1 MNGIAVRTIR
11 RADAG
16 AIGRLEQLG
25 VATVHEAQGRKG
37 LLASYMR
44 PIYRPAHI
52 VGSAVT
58 CEMAPGDNW
67 MLHVAVEQCRKGD
80 ILVATP
86 TSPCEDG
93 YFGELIATQLRAHG
107 VLGLILEAGCRD
119 VAELTTMKFP
129 VWSKAVFAQGT
140 VKETVGNVNLP
151 IVCAGQLINPGDLIV
166 ADDDGV
172 VVVRRREAADVLN
185 LSREREEKEAKS
197 RTRYLRGELSLDVNN
212 MRAKLAERGLK
223 YSDAPPDEN

>member
-1 MNGIAVRTIR
+1 MCSSDLPETVEGYAGI
-11 RADAG
+11 
-16 AIGRLEQLG
+16 G

-44 PIYRPAHI
+44 PIYRPVHI
-52 VGSAVT
+52 VGTAVT

-67 MLHVAVEQCRKGD
+67 MLHVAVEQCKKGD

-93 YFGELIATQLRAHG
+93 YFGELIATQLRVRG
-107 VLGLILEAGCRD
+107 VKGLILEAGCRD
-119 VAELTTMKFP
+119 VAELTKMEFP

-151 IVCAGQLINPGDLIV
+151 VVCAGQSINPGDLIV

-172 VVVRRREAADVLN
+172 VVVRRNEAASVLKM
-185 LSREREEKEAKS
+185 SREREEKEAKS
-197 RTRYLRGELSLDVNN
+197 RERYLRGELSLDVNN

-223 YSDAPPDEN
+223 YLDSAPKD